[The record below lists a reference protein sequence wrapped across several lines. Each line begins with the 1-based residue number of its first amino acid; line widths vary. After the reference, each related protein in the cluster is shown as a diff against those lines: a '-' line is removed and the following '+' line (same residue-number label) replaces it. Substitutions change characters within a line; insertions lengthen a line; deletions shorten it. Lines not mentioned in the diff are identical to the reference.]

1 MSGEFLLG
9 VNEWVIA
16 VVLLV
21 LLLLAAEVGFRQSR
35 KLLPNLNDAVITQV
49 ATISGAII
57 GLLALLLAFTFAM
70 SLSRN
75 DLRRELV
82 MEESNAI
89 GTLYLRAG
97 LLPEPERSEIRG
109 LLRQYVDDRLD
120 FYRAGVDEN
129 KLEQVNERT
138 TQLQN
143 RLWELVPSV
152 LQKDDRTVTAALFV
166 DSLNTV
172 ISFHSKRFEAMENH
186 VPQGIFFLLFA
197 VALMAALAVG
207 YGSGIGKIRHRLPT
221 IMLCVIVVLVTAVIM
236 DLDRPRSGFIKISQ
250 DSMVRLRDALSKDAS

>member
-1 MSGEFLLG
+1 MSEELLLG

-21 LLLLAAEVGFRQSR
+21 LLLLAAEVGFRLGCKR
-35 KLLPNLNDAVITQV
+35 RLKLNEAIITQV

-75 DLRRELV
+75 DLRKDLV
-82 MEESNAI
+82 VEESNAI

-97 LLPEPERSEIRG
+97 LLPEPERSEIRK

-120 FYRAGVDEN
+120 FYWAGADEN

-172 ISFHSKRFEAMENH
+172 ISFHSKRFEAMENR

-207 YGSGIGKIRHRLPT
+207 YGSGIGKNRHRLPT
-221 IMLCVIVVLVTAVIM
+221 IMLCVIVVLVIAVIM
-236 DLDRPRSGFIKISQ
+236 DLDRPRRGIIRVSQ